1 MYNELE
7 SMGTDEKTLEV
18 QVQEKLVEGRS
29 PEDVAKDLGIT
40 VEEVKCYGGI
50 VWALTRAIDECIE
63 EGILTDFL
71 SGDRTEVLKT
81 LLFDCREFQTDQM

>member
-1 MYNELE
+1 MCNKPE
-7 SMGTDEKTLEV
+7 SISSDKRTLEV
-18 QVQEKLVEGRS
+18 QVQEKLVEGML

-81 LLFDCREFQTDQM
+81 LLFDCREFQKDQM